1 MTYLPQGKN
10 IGDNFKYYVNVHKL
24 TMSIMKIVKEN
35 WVLLAVIVVVILVLI
50 FVNKNKKERHPM
62 FVGGSC
68 GTVSP
73 NSRCTCCSNKPNDAW
88 CKSNPCKMTEQFK
101 IQKKQNKKPAKK
113 SAKKSAGGKKSAGSK
128 IAMGGAGMAAGLGA
142 GMAAGGDTSGDT
154 SDDTSGDMGSN
165 DGSGSEVA
173 APSGGSGQQDPAYDW
188 TENEPQDPMVTTSGG
203 FKSITMPDGRVLKF
217 KDPQIGAKLKAANFN
232 VQTWAKDKMAKYG
245 EDGLTPDAQAW
256 WAKYGPGINWND
268 TQFDMPGSGRTLAGM
283 YAENQK
289 VYDAKVAAG
298 WKPDY
303 GPGDAGKP
311 AWETDTGVQAT
322 TPFSAGGADSE
333 LEIREIDDRYFT
345 I

>member
-1 MTYLPQGKN
+1 MAIVERKPM
-10 IGDNFKYYVNVHKL
+10 IGNFKYCVNIHKL
-24 TMSIMKIVKEN
+24 MVSVAKIIKEH
-35 WVLLAVIVVVILVLI
+35 WIFMAVTLVVVLVLI
-50 FVNKNKKERHPM
+50 FMNKMKKERRPM

-113 SAKKSAGGKKSAGSK
+113 PAGGKKSTGGK
-128 IAMGGAGMAAGLGA
+128 ISMGGAGMAAVLAA
-142 GMAAGGDTSGDT
+142 GMAAGMAAAGN
-154 SDDTSGDMGSN
+154 N

-188 TENEPQDPMVTTSGG
+188 TENEPQDPVVSTSGG
-203 FKSITMPDGRVLKF
+203 FKSVTLPGGRVVKF
-217 KDPQIGAKLKAANFN
+217 KDPQVGARLKAANFD
-232 VQTWAKDKMAKYG
+232 VKAWMKDKLDKYG

-322 TPFSAGGADSE
+322 ALFSAGGTDSE
-333 LEIREIDDRYFT
+333 LEIREIDDRYFSG
-345 I
+345 